1 MSKFI
6 IFANGHFSQQK
17 RCQQYISKKDV
28 IICANGGTLNALKLG
43 IFPNIIVGDMDSLPD
58 SIVND
63 MKAEG
68 VEIIRHPVKKD
79 KTDLELALATA
90 IKHGA
95 KEILLLT
102 VLGGR
107 LDQQMANI
115 MLLTRPEWQSA
126 RLGLVQDN
134 QRAWLL
140 RGPDEITL
148 AGKPGD
154 TLSLVPLCTLLKG
167 IDISGAEWPMQ
178 NGEVKMGSTHT
189 ISNSFS
195 GNEVTVKI
203 QSGVGLVIHI
213 QQS

>member
-1 MSKFI
+1 M
-6 IFANGHFSQQK
+6 
-17 RCQQYISKKDV
+17 
-28 IICANGGTLNALKLG
+28 NALKLG
-43 IFPNIIVGDMDSLPD
+43 IFPNVIVGDMDSLPD

-79 KTDLELALATA
+79 KTDLELALEIA
-90 IKHGA
+90 IKRGA

-148 AGKPGD
+148 EGKPGD

-203 QSGVGLVIHI
+203 QSGLGLVIHI
-213 QQS
+213 QQ